1 MTYRCVAEA
10 LLKTGFVGLSPEV
23 PYTLTSGKTSPV
35 YVDARKILSYPDVR
49 ALVMDSLTDKA
60 RDLIAR
66 HTINVIAGGETA
78 GIPYAAMLA
87 DRLNLPMIYIRKKP
101 KDFGRGRQIEGD
113 LPENARVLLVE
124 DLMSF
129 GSSKKVF
136 LDALAHAGATVPAL
150 AVVFSYGL
158 FDWGAAL
165 APHPIP
171 DMASVVTW
179 QDVYAFVKSNHSLF
193 SHHADFLENLLARP
207 EDFIK

>member
-1 MTYRCVAEA
+1 MDTCIAEA
-10 LLKTGFVGLSPEV
+10 LLRTGCIGLSPDA

-49 ALVMDSLTDKA
+49 AMVMMSLTDKA

-101 KDFGRGRQIEGD
+101 KDFGRGRQIEGE
-113 LPENARVLLVE
+113 LPPHPRVLLVE

-136 LDALAHAGATVPAL
+136 LDALTHAGAAVPAL
-150 AVVFSYGL
+150 AVVFSYDL

-165 APHPIP
+165 APHPVP
-171 DMASVVTW
+171 DMASVVRW
-179 QDVYAFVKSNHSLF
+179 QDVYDFTHHHRSRF
-193 SHHADFLENLLARP
+193 SREADFLEALLACP

>member
-1 MTYRCVAEA
+1 MYTCISEA
-10 LLKTGFVGLSPEV
+10 LLKTGCIGISPEV

-49 ALVMDSLTDKA
+49 AMVMASLTEKA

-66 HTINVIAGGETA
+66 HHINVVAGGETA
-78 GIPYAAMLA
+78 GIPYAAILA

-101 KDFGRGRQIEGD
+101 KDFGRGRQIEGE
-113 LPENARVLLVE
+113 LPKDARVLLVE

-136 LDALAHAGATVPAL
+136 LDALAQAGASVPAL
-150 AVVFSYGL
+150 AVVFSYNL
-158 FDWGAAL
+158 FDWGSAL

-171 DMASVVTW
+171 DMASVATW
-179 QDVYAFVKSNHSLF
+179 QDVYDFTKSDPALF
-193 SHHADFLENLLARP
+193 ARETTFLKTFLAHP

>member
-1 MTYRCVAEA
+1 MYTCVAEA
-10 LLKTGFVGLSPEV
+10 LLKTGCVGLSPDA

-49 ALVMDSLTDKA
+49 AMVMASLTEKA

-66 HTINVIAGGETA
+66 HHINVIAGGETA

-101 KDFGRGRQIEGD
+101 KDFGRGRQIEGE
-113 LPENARVLLVE
+113 LPEDARVLLVE

-136 LDALAHAGATVPAL
+136 LDALSQAGASVPAL
-150 AVVFSYGL
+150 AVVFSYNL
-158 FDWGAAL
+158 FDWGSAL
-165 APHPIP
+165 APHPVP
-171 DMASVVTW
+171 DMASVATW
-179 QDVYAFVKSNHSLF
+179 QDIYDFTKSHPALF
-193 SHHADFLENLLARP
+193 AREATFLKTFLAHP
-207 EDFIK
+207 EDFIQ

>member
-1 MTYRCVAEA
+1 MYTCVAEA
-10 LLKTGFVGLSPEV
+10 LLKTGCVGLSPDA

-49 ALVMDSLTDKA
+49 AMVMASLTEKA

-66 HTINVIAGGETA
+66 HHINVVAGGETA
-78 GIPYAAMLA
+78 GIPYAAILA

-101 KDFGRGRQIEGD
+101 KDFGRGRQIEGE
-113 LPENARVLLVE
+113 LPEDARVLLVE

-136 LDALAHAGATVPAL
+136 LDALSQAGASVPAL
-150 AVVFSYGL
+150 AVVFSYNL
-158 FDWGAAL
+158 FDWGSAL
-165 APHPIP
+165 APHPVP

-179 QDVYAFVKSNHSLF
+179 QDVYDFTKNHRSLF
-193 SHHADFLENLLARP
+193 SREATFLETLLARP
-207 EDFIK
+207 QDFIK

>member
-1 MTYRCVAEA
+1 MYTCVSEA
-10 LLKTGFVGLSPEV
+10 LLKTGCIRLSPEA

-49 ALVMDSLTDKA
+49 NLVMASLTEKA
-60 RDLIAR
+60 KTLIQR
-66 HTINVIAGGETA
+66 HQINVIAGGETA

-113 LPENARVLLVE
+113 LPQNARALLVE

-136 LDALAHAGATVPAL
+136 LDALSHAGTTVPAL
-150 AVVFSYGL
+150 AVVFSYNL

-165 APHPIP
+165 APHLIP
-171 DMASVVTW
+171 DMASVATW
-179 QDVYAFVKSNHSLF
+179 QDVYDFTKNHPAF
-193 SHHADFLENLLARP
+193 AREAAFLETFLAHP
-207 EDFIK
+207 EDFIQ

>member
-1 MTYRCVAEA
+1 MYTCVAEA
-10 LLKTGFVGLSPEV
+10 LLKTGCVGLSPDA

-49 ALVMDSLTDKA
+49 ALVMASLTEKA

-66 HTINVIAGGETA
+66 HHITIIAGGETA

-101 KDFGRGRQIEGD
+101 KDFGRGRQIEGE
-113 LPENARVLLVE
+113 LPEDARVLLVE

-136 LDALAHAGATVPAL
+136 LDALAQAGASVPAL
-150 AVVFSYGL
+150 AVVFSYNL
-158 FDWGAAL
+158 FDWGSAL
-165 APHPIP
+165 APHPVP
-171 DMASVVTW
+171 DMASVATW
-179 QDVYAFVKSNHSLF
+179 QDVYDFTKSHPTLFAREAAFLKT
-193 SHHADFLENLLARP
+193 FLAHP